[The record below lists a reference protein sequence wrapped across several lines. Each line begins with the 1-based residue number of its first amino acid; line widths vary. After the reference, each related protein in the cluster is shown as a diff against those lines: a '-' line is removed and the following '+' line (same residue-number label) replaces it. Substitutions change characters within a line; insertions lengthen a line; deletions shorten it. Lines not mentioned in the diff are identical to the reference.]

1 MLQGPTSIKGIRQ
14 IKERYTQKHLKN
26 PKEAL
31 ITLLSIVI
39 LTLSLEDFKETPHWS
54 FLHQNPS
61 SVLLADIEDVG
72 SVGRTTYW
80 WFQASS
86 VWHRLWERHT
96 WNRCSIAAKVFCLS
110 NGSQFFKPNGRVD
123 SSPCCNCGR
132 ADQAKRGAEGEK
144 WQCPTQ
150 DRE

>member
-72 SVGRTTYW
+72 SVGRTTY
-80 WFQASS
+80 
-86 VWHRLWERHT
+86 
-96 WNRCSIAAKVFCLS
+96 
-110 NGSQFFKPNGRVD
+110 
-123 SSPCCNCGR
+123 
-132 ADQAKRGAEGEK
+132 
-144 WQCPTQ
+144 
-150 DRE
+150 